1 MPLTTIDVDT
11 TGKRMRV
18 MKTLIE
24 RAETATDF
32 NELKAVVLDLC
43 RIVEVE
49 VEAGHS
55 AQFD

>member
-1 MPLTTIDVDT
+1 
-11 TGKRMRV
+11 MRV